1 DAISDAVTGGGAR
14 FADREATSTLTTSA
28 AVSTSPWQEYT
39 GGQRWVFLGVL
50 FLVATANYFDYFI
63 LSILLP
69 PIKEEFKVS
78 DTVLG
83 LLSGLC
89 FALVYSAAA
98 LPTARWVDRGN
109 RRTVI
114 TLALAGWSVMT
125 ALCGLVQ
132 SFWQLAAARFG
143 VGIFEPGAMPA
154 AQSLISDYF
163 PPERRA
169 TALAIFVNG
178 GSATGWLFGIG

>member
-1 DAISDAVTGGGAR
+1 SASRAASKGSRSTRVRLRCRSLSDRRESADAISDAVTGGGAR

-83 LLSGLC
+83 LLSGL
-89 FALVYSAAA
+89 
-98 LPTARWVDRGN
+98 
-109 RRTVI
+109 
-114 TLALAGWSVMT
+114 
-125 ALCGLVQ
+125 
-132 SFWQLAAARFG
+132 
-143 VGIFEPGAMPA
+143 
-154 AQSLISDYF
+154 
-163 PPERRA
+163 
-169 TALAIFVNG
+169 
-178 GSATGWLFGIG
+178 